1 MIDILMSTFL
11 KTAINHSTSVWI
23 FFQNFAVSF
32 ENAME
37 GQGVG
42 RFYSEKWN
50 NTTIKKHLALR
61 RKLIQRMNGS
71 SKIRFR

>member
-1 MIDILMSTFL
+1 MICKKLIQHQPMRPSPC
-11 KTAINHSTSVWI
+11 SSVWI